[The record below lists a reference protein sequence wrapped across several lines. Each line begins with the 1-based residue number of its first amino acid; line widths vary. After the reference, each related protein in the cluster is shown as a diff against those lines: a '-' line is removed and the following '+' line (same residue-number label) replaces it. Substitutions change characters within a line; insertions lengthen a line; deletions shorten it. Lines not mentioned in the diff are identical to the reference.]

1 MNPETNVMKRMLLAC
16 SQAGATLFRH
26 NVGMGWSGRLVS
38 HSPEKT
44 VLANAR
50 PLHAGLTKG
59 AGDLIGW
66 RPVTITPDMV
76 GKTYAVFVSVETK
89 TKSGGVSE
97 EQKNWIEAVRRAG
110 GFAGVA
116 RNDEQA
122 IQIISGF

>member
-1 MNPETNVMKRMLLAC
+1 MNPETNAMKRMLLAC

-26 NVGMGWSGRLVS
+26 NVGLGWSGRLIS

-50 PLHAGLTKG
+50 PLHAGLQKG

-66 RPVTITPDMV
+66 KTITITPDMV
-76 GKTYAVFVSVETK
+76 GKKIAVFSSVEAK
-89 TKSGGVSE
+89 TKSGAITD
-97 EQKNWIEAVRRAG
+97 EQVNWINVVRSAG

-116 RNDEQA
+116 RNEDQA